1 MRSALAAT
9 GVVLVFLV
17 VLGSAGR
24 ARAQQADP
32 VETDPWFG
40 HDKALHFAASA
51 SLAVV
56 GYAGA
61 SLATEHRPTRVV
73 VAASFA
79 LGAGIAKEVWDLSG
93 HGDASWRDLTWDVV
107 GTTTGRAGRLRGRL
121 GDRPPTG
128 SVDGP
133 GQESR
138 YRSVTTM
145 DDSVGRHRLRA
156 LELKK
161 TGA

>member
-17 VLGSAGR
+17 VLGFAGR

-32 VETDPWFG
+32 VENDPWFG

-79 LGAGIAKEVWDLSG
+79 LGLGIAKEVWDLSG

-107 GTTTGRAGRLRGRL
+107 GTTTGVLVAYAVDWAIGRLRG
-121 GDRPPTG
+121 PSTG
-128 SVDGP
+128 GVGSP
-133 GQESR
+133 
-138 YRSVTTM
+138 VT
-145 DDSVGRHRLRA
+145 DP
-156 LELKK
+156 
-161 TGA
+161 